1 MINFPQQSQYIDKNP
16 TKTVT
21 NARGYKDTKLHM
33 NIRNNNN
40 ENKMSKAPLKDTM
53 ISRELQI
60 VHSKLAKNLNFS

>member
-16 TKTVT
+16 IKTVA
-21 NARGYKDTKLHM
+21 NAGGYKDTKLHM

-60 VHSKLAKNLNFS
+60 VHSKLAKNLSFS